1 MSNILFK
8 LYSYLIIFD
17 VFSLISFS
25 QIDFSGLVLG
35 WGLHST
41 VSEPL
46 RADSPKDCILKVGP
60 SEHDHE
66 VNHPLPINK
75 LIAASETRKM
85 HYL

>member
-1 MSNILFK
+1 M
-8 LYSYLIIFD
+8 D
-17 VFSLISFS
+17 
-25 QIDFSGLVLG
+25 LVL
-35 WGLHST
+35 SKE
-41 VSEPL
+41 VQ
-46 RADSPKDCILKVGP
+46 RQQNP